1 MNEVGTPPGPSTPW
15 EGMPTA
21 SRENTSDLYRMLKGV

>member
-1 MNEVGTPPGPSTPW
+1 MNEVGTPPGPSTLW

-21 SRENTSDLYRMLKGV
+21 SRENTSDLCRMLKGV